1 MKNKIV
7 KMGFEEKLARL
18 QPIELLGVAKML
30 NVSLVEPQ
38 LDPNEK
44 PAPRDGVKIV
54 EDVVARYDSLNR
66 TQKRNLNLIL
76 NSLVAN
82 GREIIRDRDVL

>member
-18 QPIELLGVAKML
+18 QPIELLGVAKLMKVPL
-30 NVSLVEPQ
+30 AEPQ

-44 PAPRDGVKIV
+44 PIPRDGIKIV
-54 EDVVARYDSLNR
+54 EDVVTRYHSLNR

-82 GREIIRDRDVL
+82 GREVIADGEDL